1 MVAGDDTAHL
11 LQYASTLA
19 NEAKEQYERAN
30 KRTCYRKYE
39 YSDLETYKTLTNS
52 GRANFDRFLRALDL
66 YFELTGFR
74 LGYMQVR
81 IM

>member
-11 LQYASTLA
+11 LHYASALA
-19 NEAKEQYERAN
+19 TEAQSHYERAN

-39 YSDLETYKTLTNS
+39 YNDLESYKVLTNS
-52 GRANFDRFLRALDL
+52 GRANFDRFLRSLDL

-74 LGYMQVR
+74 LGTIVEN
-81 IM
+81 